1 MVYFINKEYQLVYY
15 YEKGGKIMNITE
27 KIYLD
32 ADAIAELLG
41 VSKGF
46 AYKIIRELNADLK
59 SQGYIVIAGKV
70 PTKFFQEKYYGFGA

>member
-1 MVYFINKEYQLVYY
+1 
-15 YEKGGKIMNITE
+15 MNTKE

-32 ADAIAELLG
+32 ADAIVDLLG

-59 SQGYIVIAGKV
+59 SKGYIVIAGKV